1 VVFAVEVDRL
11 AVRPA
16 RVALPVSAHVS
27 PLPFSREGHAQRG
40 NGNERGGK
48 ARQTDKSGRER
59 ENDILRL
66 VGTAGQVRDLDGST
80 EVLLGRFRLALLAE
94 SLRANMNIK

>member
-1 VVFAVEVDRL
+1 MHREEMVTRGEERQDRQT
-11 AVRPA
+11 
-16 RVALPVSAHVS
+16 
-27 PLPFSREGHAQRG
+27 REG
-40 NGNERGGK
+40 
-48 ARQTDKSGRER
+48 ER
-59 ENDILRL
+59 ESDILRL